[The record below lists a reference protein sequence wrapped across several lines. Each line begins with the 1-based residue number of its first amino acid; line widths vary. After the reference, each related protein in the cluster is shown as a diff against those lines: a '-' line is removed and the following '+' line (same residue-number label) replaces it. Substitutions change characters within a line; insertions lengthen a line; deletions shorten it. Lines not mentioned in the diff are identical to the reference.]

1 MVAQPFAQPPQRRGV
16 PIWAW
21 VVGGCGAVVVLG
33 LVLAVVGGLALA
45 RSFQSGGLSCLPK
58 DFPVYA
64 GASYQN
70 VRTFVGT
77 GGSTCTVTLDVAAS
91 SSDVTAYYEQH
102 LNSGSW
108 KVKGYDAGQGVLGF
122 ARSDNPKASGTVTFL
137 GHGTRTQVD
146 VQYDY

>member
-1 MVAQPFAQPPQRRGV
+1 VVEQPFAPLPRRRRV
-16 PIWAW
+16 PVWAW
-21 VVGGCGAVVVLG
+21 VVGGCGAILVLSLVLVVVG
-33 LVLAVVGGLALA
+33 AFVLA
-45 RSFQSGGLSCLPK
+45 RNFQSGGLSCLPK

-77 GGSTCTVTLDVAAS
+77 GGSSCTVTLDVAAPS
-91 SSDVTAYYEQH
+91 SNVTAYYEQH

-122 ARSDNPKASGTVTFL
+122 GRSDNPRASGTVTFL